1 MPKNNGFLTKRLQ
14 ADQNPRM
21 WSSIR
26 AIVGA
31 LAIVVAVSEART
43 IGDGGVN
50 YLQSLVDT
58 LGDEIL
64 THPGLRPMNQ
74 EVPTGVHELE
84 EEVEDDAL
92 NEVDD
97 DVPHPVK
104 LHNWASHLHRLGQ
117 ISGVAINPN
126 DEPVVF
132 HRGNVEWGPHTFDKN
147 FQLVDRTPI
156 PNVTICTLDPETG
169 EAKNSWGSNMFYVP
183 HGLAVDLAGNTYVT
197 DVGLHQVMRFPPN
210 ADKPDLVL
218 GEAFVPGSDEKH
230 FCQPTSLAVSE
241 ATGTFFVA
249 DGYCNSRILKYNKDG
264 KLLKIIKGEWNVA
277 HSLALFE
284 EEDVLCVSDRENA
297 KIDCMKAGLR
307 WPVEGPAD
315 RDETG
320 VAVITYTGVGRTYA
334 IAAKGTALLSVSGSP
349 MPRGIT
355 IDTASQTPRVL
366 DSWGERE
373 LKNPHDI
380 AISLTGDAIYV
391 ADVAEAGTG
400 GRGNKIHKF
409 EVIRSPSFF

>member
-1 MPKNNGFLTKRLQ
+1 MGAVERLRDRGGTQMPKNNGFLTKRLQ

-249 DGYCNSRILKYNKDG
+249 DGYRNSRILKYNRDG

-297 KIDCMKAGLR
+297 K
-307 WPVEGPAD
+307 
-315 RDETG
+315 
-320 VAVITYTGVGRTYA
+320 
-334 IAAKGTALLSVSGSP
+334 
-349 MPRGIT
+349 

-391 ADVAEAGTG
+391 ADVAVAGTG